1 MSNNYIYVFEHS
13 QKLIDF
19 ILMPNIKGLEISHA
33 VSNDKIKVYIP
44 SDINTENLRFF
55 LEKANEIIREE
66 NLE

>member
-19 ILMPNIKGLEISHA
+19 ILMPNIKSMGISYVA
-33 VSNDKIKVYIP
+33 ANDKIKVSIP
-44 SDINTENLRFF
+44 SDISTENLRFF
-55 LEKANEIIREE
+55 LERANEIIREE